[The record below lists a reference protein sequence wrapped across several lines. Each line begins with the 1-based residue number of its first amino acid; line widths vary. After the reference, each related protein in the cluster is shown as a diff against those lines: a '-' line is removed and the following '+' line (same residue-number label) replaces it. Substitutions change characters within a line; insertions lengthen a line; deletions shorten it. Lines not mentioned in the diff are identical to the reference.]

1 MSSMGSDA
9 LERPDDEDSPEFKE
23 YLKQLLKMQANRAK
37 GGHAAPSSGSSDAYI
52 AKLNRL
58 KLEKLVRFRAGL
70 PDLPLDTSYK
80 PEDYA
85 SAM

>member
-1 MSSMGSDA
+1 MASMGSDA
-9 LERPDDEDSPEFKE
+9 IIRPEDEDSPEFKE

-37 GGHAAPSSGSSDAYI
+37 GGHAAPSSGSSDAYV

-58 KLEKLVRFRAGL
+58 KLEKLARFKAGL
-70 PDLPLDTSYK
+70 PDIPLDTSYK
-80 PEDYA
+80 PEDYD